1 VLELAVTEAGGSI
14 HLPPNQVDGVE
25 IWRDNEGVP
34 AAYGYASEGTYWI
47 EYPGIGTF
55 RFADAGGTVD
65 AVAAEETSL
74 DRLRGAFRRA
84 VLPLALQALGSEVLH
99 ASGVL
104 TQNGGIAL
112 CGKSEAG
119 KSTLAYGLQQRGYR
133 AFADDAV
140 VVDVSRSVARVS
152 GTPFAIRLRYESAQ
166 HFGREHT
173 DRDEVAETDL
183 DFHDQPEPLAA
194 IFALEPQRSSDAEVG
209 LTRLSPTAAFP
220 TLLTHAYCFSLRDP
234 ERKRRMMDHYL
245 DLVNRVPV
253 FSVRYRSGLDQL
265 QRMLDLIEESIP

>member
-1 VLELAVTEAGGSI
+1 MLELAVTEAGGSI
-14 HLPPNQVDGVE
+14 RLPPDQVDAVE
-25 IWRDNEGVP
+25 IWRDNDGVP
-34 AAYGYASEGTYWI
+34 AAYGYAREGTYWI

-55 RFADAGGTVD
+55 RFAAAGSTVD
-65 AVAAEETSL
+65 AVAAEQTSPE
-74 DRLRGAFRRA
+74 RLRGAFRRA

-112 CGKSEAG
+112 CGKSGAG
-119 KSTLAYGLQQRGYR
+119 KSTLAYGLQLRGYR

-140 VVDVSRSVARVS
+140 VVDVSSTGARVS
-152 GTPFAIRLRYESAQ
+152 GIPFAIRLRYESSQ
-166 HFGREHT
+166 HFGREHR
-173 DRDEVAETDL
+173 DGDEVAETDL

-194 IFALEPQRSSDAEVG
+194 IFALEPQRRSDTEVE
-209 LTRLSPTAAFP
+209 LTRLSPTAAFSIM
-220 TLLTHAYCFSLRDP
+220 LTHAYCFSLRDP
-234 ERKRRMMDHYL
+234 ERKRRMIDHYL

-265 QRMLDLIEESIP
+265 RRMLDLIEESIP